1 MEMRGAAKGRGPPH
15 AHSNAVAPVRAFTYL
30 QNGAAFQSLS
40 IFAVLYPPR
49 ITGGPFSSETSKPP
63 HHRSFLNPPNMFNI
77 LTCEPPSQRK
87 WRRHTHTHTEG
98 NDCVSREASLLTM
111 RPQRLPFVA
120 LSLRQPSRTSQPGQ
134 TCRRMFRFLFGG

>member
-49 ITGGPFSSETSKPP
+49 ITGGGGRSTVKPQNLRIIDPF
-63 HHRSFLNPPNMFNI
+63 
-77 LTCEPPSQRK
+77 
-87 WRRHTHTHTEG
+87 
-98 NDCVSREASLLTM
+98 
-111 RPQRLPFVA
+111 
-120 LSLRQPSRTSQPGQ
+120 
-134 TCRRMFRFLFGG
+134 